1 MAASPVW
8 NGPGLDLEPA
18 FRAVRGAAPFR
29 RTGRVRQVVGLAVE
43 STGPHAR
50 IGEVCSIRTAGGSHL
65 GAKAASATGRGELLA
80 EVVGFRDRNVLLLPL
95 GEMEGIEAGSEV
107 IAHGR
112 PLQVGVGPGLL
123 GRVVNAFGQPIDN
136 RGPIPVER
144 FQSLSG
150 SAPGPLDRTRVTE
163 VLGLGV
169 RAIDGPLTCG
179 KGQRIGIFA
188 GSGVGKSALLGM
200 IACNTSADANV
211 IALVGER
218 GREVREFIE
227 RDLGDGL
234 ARSIVVVATAEQPPL
249 VRLKAAFTATTM
261 AEYFRDEG
269 CDVMLMMDSI
279 TRAATARREVGLAVG
294 EPPTTRGY
302 TPSVFAMLPQLL
314 ERAGTSR
321 TGTITGVYA
330 VLVEADDLTE
340 PIADALKAILDGHV
354 VLSRRIAS
362 GGRYPAVDVLA
373 SVSRVMNDIVSPE
386 HTAAANALRRV
397 LATYAENED
406 LIAIGAYQRGTN
418 PDIDAALDRI
428 GDVRRYLAQGLDEEA
443 SFEDSI
449 RMLVELFPQA
459 CNDARGST
467 LSGTRSTAGEA

>member
-1 MAASPVW
+1 MWGAGGPDLARAFEAARAAS
-8 NGPGLDLEPA
+8 
-18 FRAVRGAAPFR
+18 PFR

-43 STGPHAR
+43 SRGPSAR
-50 IGEVCSIRTAGGSHL
+50 IGEVCSLRTSAGPP
-65 GAKAASATGRGELLA
+65 EIFA
-80 EVVGFRDRNVLLLPL
+80 EVVGFRDRDVLLLPL
-95 GEMEGIEAGSEV
+95 GDMEGIEAGSTV
-107 IAHGR
+107 VAHGR

-136 RGPIPVER
+136 HGPILVER
-144 FQSLSG
+144 FQPLVS
-150 SAPGPLDRTRVTE
+150 SAPGPLDRTRVTH

-200 IACNTSADANV
+200 VARNTSADVNV

-234 ARSIVVVATAEQPPL
+234 ERSVVVVATSEQPPL
-249 VRLKAAFTATTM
+249 VRLKAAFAATTM

-269 CDVMLMMDSI
+269 HDVMLMMDSI

-321 TGTITGVYA
+321 AGTITGLYA

-340 PIADALKAILDGHV
+340 PVADSLKAILDGHI

-362 GGRYPAVDVLA
+362 EGRYPAVDVLA

-386 HTAAANALRRV
+386 HRAAANALRSV
-397 LATYAENED
+397 LATYAEHED

-418 PDIDAALDRI
+418 PGIDDAVARV
-428 GDVRRYLAQGLDEEA
+428 GEVRSYLSQGLGERAHAD
-443 SFEDSI
+443 DSL
-449 RMLVELFPQA
+449 RALLELFPGA
-459 CNDARGST
+459 HKA
-467 LSGTRSTAGEA
+467 AGEEIASGIRPAEGA

>member
-1 MAASPVW
+1 
-8 NGPGLDLEPA
+8 
-18 FRAVRGAAPFR
+18 
-29 RTGRVRQVVGLAVE
+29 VRQVVGLAIE
-43 STGPHAR
+43 STGPTAR
-50 IGEVCSIRTAGGSHL
+50 IGEVCSLRTSAG
-65 GAKAASATGRGELLA
+65 RPEILA
-80 EVVGFRDRNVLLLPL
+80 EVVGFRDRDVLLLPL
-95 GEMEGIEAGSEV
+95 GEMEGIEAGSTV

-112 PLQVGVGPGLL
+112 PLQVGVGPALL

-136 RGPIPVER
+136 RGAIFVER
-144 FQSLSG
+144 FQPLVS
-150 SAPGPLDRTRVTE
+150 SAPRPLDRTRVTD

-200 IACNTSADANV
+200 IARNTSADVNV

-234 ARSIVVVATAEQPPL
+234 ERSVVVVATAEQPAL
-249 VRLKAAFTATTM
+249 VRLKAAFTATTV
-261 AEYFRDEG
+261 AEYFRDAG
-269 CDVMLMMDSI
+269 RDVMLMMDSV
-279 TRAATARREVGLAVG
+279 TRAATARREAGLAVG

-321 TGTITGVYA
+321 AGTITGLYA
-330 VLVEADDLTE
+330 VLVEADDMTE
-340 PIADALKAILDGHV
+340 PVADALKAILDGHI

-362 GGRYPAVDVLA
+362 EGRYPAVDVLA
-373 SVSRVMNDIVSPE
+373 SISRVMNDIVSPA
-386 HTAAANALRRV
+386 HRAAAMALRSA

-418 PDIDAALDRI
+418 PAIDDALARI
-428 GDVRRYLAQGLDEEA
+428 GDVRRYLAQGLDEGA
-443 SFEDSI
+443 PFEESQ
-449 RMLVELFPQA
+449 RLLAELFPEA
-459 CNDARGST
+459 WDEGGERAASRGQSD
-467 LSGTRSTAGEA
+467 SGTA